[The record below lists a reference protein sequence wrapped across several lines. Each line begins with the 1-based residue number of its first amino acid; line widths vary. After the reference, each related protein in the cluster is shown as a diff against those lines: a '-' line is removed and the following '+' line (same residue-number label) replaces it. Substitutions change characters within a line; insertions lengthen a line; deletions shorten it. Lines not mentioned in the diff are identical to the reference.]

1 MIRKIYKASGQTS
14 ANGTTGTT
22 GTTGTS
28 SNAAQVGGSVANT
41 AIKEG
46 TSLAAGIL
54 SGGATY
60 LIDAITGI
68 FTGAF
73 NLVGTLGTT
82 RNNNAAQTQQL
93 YWYTSK
99 DRNEERETNNGFY
112 VIVGLGIMALV
123 VYLIVKSH
131 KSK

>member
-1 MIRKIYKASGQTS
+1 MIRKIYKASGQT
-14 ANGTTGTT
+14 GTADG
-22 GTTGTS
+22 GS
-28 SNAAQVGGSVANT
+28 SNAQVAGSVANT

-46 TSLAAGIL
+46 TGLAAGIL

-60 LIDAITGI
+60 LIDAVTGI
-68 FTGAF
+68 FTGMF
-73 NLVGTLGTT
+73 NYLGDLGKT
-82 RNNNAAQTQQL
+82 RNTNAAQTQQL

>member
-1 MIRKIYKASGQTS
+1 MIRKIYKVSGQTGTADSGSS
-14 ANGTTGTT
+14 AT
-22 GTTGTS
+22 
-28 SNAAQVGGSVANT
+28 QVRGSVANT

-46 TSLAAGIL
+46 TGLLSGIL

-60 LIDAITGI
+60 LIDAVTGI

-73 NLVGTLGTT
+73 NLIGSLGTT

>member
-1 MIRKIYKASGQTS
+1 MIRKIYKASGQTNTADS
-14 ANGTTGTT
+14 G
-22 GTTGTS
+22 S
-28 SNAAQVGGSVANT
+28 SAAQVGGSVANT

-46 TSLAAGIL
+46 TGLAAGIL

-60 LIDAITGI
+60 LIDAVTGI

-73 NLVGTLGTT
+73 NLIGSLGAT

>member
-1 MIRKIYKASGQTS
+1 MIRKIYKASGQTNTADS
-14 ANGTTGTT
+14 G
-22 GTTGTS
+22 S
-28 SNAAQVGGSVANT
+28 SAAQVGGSVTNT

-46 TSLAAGIL
+46 TGLAAGIL

-60 LIDAITGI
+60 LIDAVTGI

-73 NLVGTLGTT
+73 NLIGSLGTT